1 MAIVRDVALGLLAA
15 GLFAPDLW
23 RNRCMLATTTQVI
36 AGLDVAIHHRKNILK
51 DGYEGQARV

>member
-1 MAIVRDVALGLLAA
+1 
-15 GLFAPDLW
+15 
-23 RNRCMLATTTQVI
+23 MLATTTQVI